1 MAILTTV
8 LLAAVN
14 KFLVIGSGTADE
26 LFAGIIFLF
35 GFLYCI
41 IRIQQKSEYDIF
53 WTGLAG
59 IFDGILF
66 YEYISYRIPM
76 LFLSLWFVITL
87 LSEKGVRRRKV
98 WLILFTFIFCWF
110 VVAMATIIQTI
121 KLPSKSVFFEG
132 IKRHLNERN
141 TFFVVII

>member
-1 MAILTTV
+1 M
-8 LLAAVN
+8 
-14 KFLVIGSGTADE
+14 IGSGTADE

-41 IRIQQKSEYDIF
+41 IRILQKSEYDIF

-59 IFDGILF
+59 IFAGILF

-76 LFLSLWFVITL
+76 LFLSLCFVITL
-87 LSEKGVRRRKV
+87 LSEKGDRRQRV

-110 VVAMATIIQTI
+110 AVAMATVMQTI
-121 KLPSKSVFFEG
+121 KMPEELVFLEG
-132 IKRHLNERN
+132 IKRHLKERN
-141 TFFVVII
+141 TFFVSDYLIPAGE